1 MDRVR
6 NMMNTLRQNNPS
18 SVSMGTQTAMNP
30 QTAVNTQTAMNTQTA
45 TNPFSS
51 LMNSNTNTNTN
62 GLGSFNN
69 IKPLSSLMTMM
80 KSQSTPVNSWNSLNG
95 MNGNMDPSYGSSSGG
110 TSGLGTQ
117 SFNPASISNSM
128 PNFGFGGGGL
138 KPVNPMVSLWLLC
151 HARACV
157 CPPVQ

>member
-1 MDRVR
+1 
-6 NMMNTLRQNNPS
+6 MMNTLRQNNPS
-18 SVSMGTQTAMNP
+18 SVSMGTQNDMNTQTAMNP
-30 QTAVNTQTAMNTQTA
+30 QTAVNTQTT

-51 LMNSNTNTNTN
+51 LMNSNTNTN

-69 IKPLSSLMTMM
+69 VKPLSSLMSMM
-80 KSQSTPVNSWNSLNG
+80 KSQSTPVNSLNGWNSLNG
-95 MNGNMDPSYGSSSGG
+95 MNGNTDPSYGSSSGG

-117 SFNPASISNSM
+117 SFNPTSISSSM

-157 CPPVQ
+157 CPPVE